1 MIDTLCT
8 TDKQKALNYAI
19 LHNCSVFQRNEWGKS
34 VDAFRAGKVVKKREK
49 GNTFFADGKHF
60 YNTKNII
67 WTEIVVGIVLS
78 INLMT
83 GQVYAF

>member
-1 MIDTLCT
+1 MINTLHT
-8 TDKQKALNYAI
+8 INKQQALEYAEV
-19 LHNCSVFQRNEWGKS
+19 HNCSVFQKHEWGKP
-34 VDAFRAGKVVKKREK
+34 VDTFKAGKVVKKRKK

-78 INLMT
+78 INPRT